1 MKVLMA
7 PVNISGMPLTLV
19 RGLQKIGVDARL
31 LQFARGEA
39 AHKFGY
45 DSDIVVQLDRRPAG
59 EVRFDAVA
67 NALDDGYDIF
77 HFWLRTMVF
86 GPKYTGMM
94 GADLP
99 LIKLRGRKIV
109 YRFTGMDLRD
119 PVIDLENNPYS
130 PWRYGYSA
138 TSPADDVIRRAY
150 LDHLQCHVDQFLV
163 QDPELGQYMPNAKIV
178 PRALELDKW
187 PHAGLE
193 PTDKPIVVH
202 GPSNQ
207 LVKGTKFVLEAC
219 EELKDEGL
227 NFELKLITGMA
238 HEEAVSWY
246 RRSDILVDQL
256 HIGAY
261 GVLAMEGMA
270 LGKAVMC
277 YLREDLFKPVYGDMP
292 IVNCNPDNFK
302 DQLRTLIKDYEMRKD
317 FSLRARAFVEKHHD
331 VNNAAPLLKTVY
343 EDVMAA
349 PQRMPD
355 SNADLKFMGLQYG
368 GMERQVNQQ
377 RALAN
382 RAEQKADAYRQQ
394 IEDNQV
400 ELISARDAQN
410 DAAALRLEVARYK
423 KLVENAQRDRDAAR
437 ERLASYRET
446 RAPTGP
452 YARMRSAWRNIRKR
466 LGA

>member
-1 MKVLMA
+1 
-7 PVNISGMPLTLV
+7 
-19 RGLQKIGVDARL
+19 
-31 LQFARGEA
+31 
-39 AHKFGY
+39 
-45 DSDIVVQLDRRPAG
+45 
-59 EVRFDAVA
+59 
-67 NALDDGYDIF
+67 
-77 HFWLRTMVF
+77 
-86 GPKYTGMM
+86 
-94 GADLP
+94 
-99 LIKLRGRKIV
+99 
-109 YRFTGMDLRD
+109 MDLRD

-331 VNNAAPLLKTVY
+331 VNNAAPLLKSVY

-368 GMERQVNQQ
+368 GMERQVNEQ

>member
-19 RGLQKIGVDARL
+19 RALQDLGVDARL
-31 LQFARGEA
+31 LQFARGET

-45 DSDIVVQLDRRPAG
+45 DSDIIVQLDERAAG
-59 EVRFDAVA
+59 MVRFDAVA

-86 GPKYTGMM
+86 GPRYKGLM

-99 LIKLRGRKIV
+99 FIKLRGRKIV

-119 PVIDLENNPYS
+119 PVIDLRDNPYS
-130 PWRYGYSA
+130 PWRYGYTA
-138 TSPADDVIRRAY
+138 TTPEDDVIRRAY
-150 LDHLQCHVDQFLV
+150 LDHLQCYVDQFLV

-178 PRALELDKW
+178 PRALQLENW

-207 LVKGTKFVLEAC
+207 AVKGTEFILKAC
-219 EELKDEGL
+219 EELLEEGL

-302 DQLRTLIKDYEMRKD
+302 DQLRTLVKDFEMRRD
-317 FSLRARAFVEKHHD
+317 YGLRARAFVEEHHD
-331 VNNAAPLLKTVY
+331 VNKAAPLLKSVY
-343 EDVMAA
+343 EDVMRA
-349 PQRMPD
+349 PQYMPHN
-355 SNADLKFMGLQYG
+355 NADLKFMGMQYG
-368 GMERQVNQQ
+368 GLERQVGQQ

-382 RAEQKADAYRQQ
+382 RAEQKADAYRLQ
-394 IEDNQV
+394 IEDRRD
-400 ELISARDAQN
+400 ELKVARN
-410 DAAALRLEVARYK
+410 DAAALRLELARYK
-423 KLVENAQRDRDAAR
+423 KVVDNAQRDRDAAR
-437 ERLASYRET
+437 ARLANYRANRT
-446 RAPTGP
+446 LPGP
-452 YARMRSAWRNIRKR
+452 LAKMRGAWRNIRKR
-466 LGA
+466 FGA